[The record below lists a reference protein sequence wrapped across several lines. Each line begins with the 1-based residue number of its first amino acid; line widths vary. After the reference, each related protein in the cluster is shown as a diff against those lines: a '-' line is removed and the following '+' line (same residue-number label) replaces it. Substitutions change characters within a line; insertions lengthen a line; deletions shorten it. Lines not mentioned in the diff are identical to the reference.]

1 MKTQWELLKRAVKNN
16 RIPQAMIFSGPKGTG
31 KRETAFQFV
40 RLLQGES
47 DLISIEP
54 QEKQIQIDQIRDLQR
69 ALSFKPRFG
78 DFKPVIIDDAHTLN
92 TLAQNCFLKTL
103 EEPPG
108 KALFILLTPYPEML
122 LPTIRSRCAFLKFFP
137 TEQPKAKDTAEI
149 EALLQKDLS
158 AKFAFAEKFGKK
170 NSEEVQNFLSNLII
184 YLRNLLLED
193 LKNSEAHLSFCGAKI
208 WAGEEL
214 KQKIEMVEN
223 LKFLLSTT
231 NINQRLALEN
241 LMLNI

>member
-16 RIPQAMIFSGPKGTG
+16 RVPQAMIFSGPKGTG
-31 KRETAFQFV
+31 KGETALEFV
-40 RLLQGES
+40 KLLQGES
-47 DLISIEP
+47 DLILIEP

-69 ALSFKPRFG
+69 ALIFKPRFG

-92 TLAQNCFLKTL
+92 ILAQNCFLKTL

-108 KALFILLTPYPEML
+108 KALFILITPYPEML
-122 LPTIRSRCAFLKFFP
+122 LPTIRSRCGFLKFFP
-137 TEQPKAKDTAEI
+137 TEQPKARSKAEI

-193 LKNSEAHLSFCGAKI
+193 LKNSE
-208 WAGEEL
+208 EL

-223 LKFLLSTT
+223 LTFLLSTT

-241 LMLNI
+241 LMLNL